1 MWRIILPAVFAFV
14 VAFSGAALAA
24 DGEKFFKEICGV
36 CHGLKGLG
44 SPLAP
49 ALKGN
54 EFLEKASVDDLK
66 KLIRG
71 GRKMKDKKYPQF
83 PIEMPE
89 HPQFTDE
96 QVEAIIEYEKTHIL
110 KQ

>member
-1 MWRIILPAVFAFV
+1 MRRIILPAVIALGV
-14 VAFSGAALAA
+14 GFSGAALAA
-24 DGEKFFKEICGV
+24 DGEKFFKEVCGV
-36 CHGLKGLG
+36 CHGQKGQG

-71 GRKMKDKKYPQF
+71 GRKMKDKKYPRF

-96 QVEAIIEYEKTHIL
+96 DIEAIIEYAKTHFL
-110 KQ
+110 K